1 VQSKLRE
8 GLVYGLAAYGLW
20 GLVPCYFVFLK
31 DKVTPVEILAHRVVW
46 AAVFLAAILTLA
58 QRWEPIV
65 RCFCTR
71 SLLLPLMASALL
83 VAVNW
88 LVYIYSV
95 KLEKIVQASLGYYMT
110 PLVSVVIGLV
120 VFRERLR
127 PWQWLAL
134 ALATA
139 GVSALAVGEVP
150 WIALALA
157 ISFGLYGAIR
167 KTVPVDGLIGLA
179 VESFLLIPAGIAYL
193 AWAAQA
199 DELAATID
207 RWGLVLGLALSGPVT
222 ALPLLCF
229 GQAARRLPLTI
240 LGFLQFL
247 SPSLQLV
254 IAVYVFQEQPP
265 AGTWGPFLLIW
276 TALAIFSVESLANY
290 RKMQRA
296 ASHGEGAQPPRET
309 ARQPSL

>member
-1 VQSKLRE
+1 VPGKLRE
-8 GLVYGLAAYGLW
+8 GLIYGLAAYGLW

-31 DKVTPVEILAHRVVW
+31 DRVAPLEILVHRVVW
-46 AAVFLAAILTLA
+46 SAAFLAAILTLA

-65 RCFCTR
+65 RCLRTR
-71 SLLLPLMASALL
+71 RLVMPLTASALM
-83 VAVNW
+83 VGVNW

-95 KLEKIVQASLGYYMT
+95 KLEKIVQASFGYYLT
-110 PLVSVVIGLV
+110 PLVSVTIGLA

-127 PWQWLAL
+127 PWQWVAL

-139 GVSALAVGEVP
+139 GVATLSVGEVP
-150 WIALALA
+150 WIALTLA

-167 KTVPVDGLIGLA
+167 KSVPVDGLIGLA
-179 VESFLLIPAGIAYL
+179 VESFLLTPLCIAYL
-193 AWAAQA
+193 AWSAQA
-199 DELAATID
+199 GELAATSD
-207 RWGLVLGLALSGPVT
+207 QWGLALTVALSGPVT

-229 GQAARRLPLTI
+229 GQAARRLPLTL

-247 SPSLQLV
+247 SPTLQLL
-254 IAVYVFQEQPP
+254 IAVHVFGEQPP
-265 AGTWGPFLLIW
+265 PGTWGPFVMIW
-276 TALAIFSVESLANY
+276 MALALYSVESLAY
-290 RKMQRA
+290 YHKQRRA